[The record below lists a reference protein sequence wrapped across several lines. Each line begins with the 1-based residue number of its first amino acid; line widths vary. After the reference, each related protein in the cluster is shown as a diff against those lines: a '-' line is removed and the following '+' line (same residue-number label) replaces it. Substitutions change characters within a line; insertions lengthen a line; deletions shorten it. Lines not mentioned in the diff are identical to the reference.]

1 METFGTAA
9 VAKRITWPA
18 VLGAV
23 LLMCGGRSLLFGQG
37 APAGAQIPAE
47 RKTVAA
53 MRISTPIRM
62 DGVLDEAVWQ
72 EAEPARQ
79 FVQAEPYEGEA
90 ATETTDVKLLYDN
103 ENLYIGVYCR
113 DSAPDGIL
121 VNSLKEDFSPE
132 DADSFEVI
140 LDTLGDQR
148 NGFLFITNPRG
159 AKRDS
164 QVSDEGRAVN
174 ANWDTVWDVRARI
187 NRDGWSAEMV
197 IPFRSLS
204 LGKNRA
210 EQLWGINFSRR
221 IRRKNEIDFWSFV
234 PRRYNITR
242 LSLAGE
248 LRGLEGIERGRNL
261 KLKPFVVGEANKFLL
276 FARNDHVIRKGK
288 EGVDLKYNVTP
299 SLTLDLTANT
309 DFSQVEVDEQ
319 QINLTRFS
327 LFFPE
332 KREFFLENEGI
343 FQFGDIPGERGPER
357 SRETQLFFSR
367 RIGLSEDGDPIPIWG
382 GMRLSGQVG
391 DYSLGLLN
399 MQTKKFG
406 GRPGNNFSA
415 VRLKRNVLANSD
427 IGAIF
432 VNRQTA
438 EGKDYNR
445 AWGVDG
451 NFKFWQ
457 KFALNGYMAQ
467 TLTDNL
473 KDENWTKKL
482 SGDWLDRLL
491 RLSFVLADEDQNFN
505 PEMGFTQRT
514 GVRYLRGRSEFFVRP
529 RQNSIVRQLRP
540 HFYYTIQWDQQNH
553 PLSKEKHYALVDL
566 GFQNGAGFEV
576 FYNSF
581 FERLR
586 EPFQIRPKIAIPV
599 GDYNYTEWV
608 FQANSDASKMISG
621 DLNFRTGEFYSGDTT
636 QLVLNG
642 TFRPNYRVAIEN
654 RYSFSD
660 VTLREGAFSTH
671 LFRTKVDYYFSTRMF
686 LNAFIQY
693 NSDRKQI
700 TSNIRFDFIHRPL
713 SDLFLVYNEARE
725 VSGARRNDRAITIK
739 YTHMMAF

>member
-1 METFGTAA
+1 METIGTAA

-18 VLGAV
+18 FLGVV
-23 LLMCGGRSLLFGQG
+23 LLWCGGRTLLFGQG
-37 APAGAQIPAE
+37 APAGAQVPE
-47 RKTVAA
+47 QRKTVAA
-53 MRISTPIRM
+53 MRISSAIRM

-72 EAEPARQ
+72 EAEPASQ

-90 ATETTDVKLLYDN
+90 ATELTDVKLLYDN

-164 QVSDEGRAVN
+164 QVSDEGRTVN
-174 ANWDTVWDVRARI
+174 ANWDAVWDVRARTS
-187 NRDGWSAEMV
+187 RDGWSAEMV

-204 LGKNRA
+204 LEKNRA

-234 PRRYNITR
+234 PRRYSITR
-242 LSLAGE
+242 LSLAGQ
-248 LRGLEGIERGRNL
+248 LDGLEGIERGRNL
-261 KLKPFVVGEANKFLL
+261 KLKPFVVAEANK

-319 QINLTRFS
+319 QINLTRFP

-367 RIGLSEDGDPIPIWG
+367 RVGLSKDGDPIPIWG

-406 GRPGNNFSA
+406 GQPGNNFSA

-427 IGAIF
+427 VGAIF
-432 VNRQTA
+432 VNRQAA

-457 KFALNGYMAQ
+457 KFALNGYLAQ
-467 TLTDNL
+467 TLTDHL

-529 RQNSIVRQLRP
+529 RRNSIVRQVRP

-553 PLSKEKHYALVDL
+553 PLSKEKHYALVDVA
-566 GFQNGAGFEV
+566 FQNGAGFEV

-586 EPFQIRPKIAIPV
+586 QPFQIRPDIAIPV
-599 GDYNYTEWV
+599 GDYDYTEWV

-621 DLNFRTGEFYSGDTT
+621 DLTFRIGEFYSGDTT

-642 TFRPNYRVAIEN
+642 TFRPNYRLSIEN
-654 RYSFSD
+654 RYSFND
-660 VTLREGAFSTH
+660 VTLREGAFSTR

-693 NSDRKQI
+693 NSDRKQV
-700 TSNIRFDFIHRPL
+700 TSNIRLNFIHRPL

-725 VSGARRNDRAITIK
+725 VSGARRNDRAITLK

>member
-1 METFGTAA
+1 METIGTAA

-18 VLGAV
+18 FLGVV
-23 LLMCGGRSLLFGQG
+23 LLWCGGRTLLFGQG
-37 APAGAQIPAE
+37 APAGAQVPE
-47 RKTVAA
+47 QRKTVAA
-53 MRISTPIRM
+53 MRISSAIRM

-72 EAEPARQ
+72 EAEPASQ

-90 ATETTDVKLLYDN
+90 ATELTEVKLLYDN

-164 QVSDEGRAVN
+164 QVSDEGRTVN
-174 ANWDTVWDVRARI
+174 ANWDAVWDVRARTS
-187 NRDGWSAEMV
+187 RDGWSAEMV

-204 LGKNRA
+204 LEKNRA

-234 PRRYNITR
+234 PRRYSITR
-242 LSLAGE
+242 LSLAGQ
-248 LRGLEGIERGRNL
+248 LDGLEGIERGRNL
-261 KLKPFVVGEANKFLL
+261 KLKPFVVAEANK

-319 QINLTRFS
+319 QINLTRFP

-367 RIGLSEDGDPIPIWG
+367 RVGLSKDGDPIPIWG

-406 GRPGNNFSA
+406 GQPGNNFSA

-427 IGAIF
+427 VGAIF
-432 VNRQTA
+432 VNRQAA

-457 KFALNGYMAQ
+457 KFALNGYLAQ
-467 TLTDNL
+467 TLTDHL

-529 RQNSIVRQLRP
+529 RRNSIVRQVRP

-553 PLSKEKHYALVDL
+553 PLSKEKHYALVDVA
-566 GFQNGAGFEV
+566 FQNGAGFEV

-586 EPFQIRPKIAIPV
+586 QPFQIRPDIAIPV
-599 GDYNYTEWV
+599 GDYDYTEWV

-621 DLNFRTGEFYSGDTT
+621 DLTFRIGEFYSGDTT

-642 TFRPNYRVAIEN
+642 TFRPNYRLSIEN
-654 RYSFSD
+654 RYSFND
-660 VTLREGAFSTH
+660 VTLREGAFSTR

-693 NSDRKQI
+693 NSDRKQV
-700 TSNIRFDFIHRPL
+700 TSNIRLNFIHRPL

-725 VSGARRNDRAITIK
+725 VSGARRNDRAITLK